1 MGRFMLGRIAHGIL
15 VILGVVFAV
24 SSLIHLVPGD
34 PVKALEGES
43 PLPREQ
49 LEIMRRSMG
58 LDRPVI
64 VQLLDQA
71 GKFLHGDLGRSLR
84 SRRLVADD
92 LRRVVPSTV
101 ALAISAMLLGTFI
114 GLPVG
119 VLAAM
124 HRGRWLDSSLTG
136 FAVVGVSMPTFWIGI
151 LLISLF
157 SVHLGWFPTSG
168 QVGIR
173 TLVLPAIT
181 LGWYPAGALARLIR
195 SEMLEVL
202 QQEYVGVARAKGLSE
217 RVVVLRHALGNA
229 LIPTVTLATIQFGI
243 LLSGAVI
250 VETVF
255 ARNGLGR
262 FLVDGILHK
271 DFPVIQ
277 GAVLV
282 VAVVYTSTNLLTDLI
297 YGYIDPR
304 IRFD

>member
-1 MGRFMLGRIAHGIL
+1 
-15 VILGVVFAV
+15 
-24 SSLIHLVPGD
+24 
-34 PVKALEGES
+34 
-43 PLPREQ
+43 
-49 LEIMRRSMG
+49 
-58 LDRPVI
+58 
-64 VQLLDQA
+64 
-71 GKFLHGDLGRSLR
+71 
-84 SRRLVADD
+84 
-92 LRRVVPSTV
+92 
-101 ALAISAMLLGTFI
+101 
-114 GLPVG
+114 
-119 VLAAM
+119 
-124 HRGRWLDSSLTG
+124 
-136 FAVVGVSMPTFWIGI
+136 MPTFWIGI

-202 QQEYVGVARAKGLSE
+202 RQEYVGVARAKGLHE

-277 GAVLV
+277 GAILV
-282 VAVVYTSTNLLTDLI
+282 VAVVYTSTNLLTDLV